1 MKKRLHEIIKE
12 AREKS
17 GLNQRQFAQRIGC
30 TPEYISSIERAPEET
45 HRRASEKIIKKIA
58 EQFSSSPHERDRL
71 ERELLFART
80 RESAPKV
87 IVDEFMSDPK
97 KISLFRSEVGMPPP
111 FLRRLRKNMGE
122 AGNESFYALL
132 HTTTKEEIAET
143 LNGVH
148 VLPRK
153 SVVELAESLRQPPEE
168 YLLLAE
174 YIPKE
179 FKSLIMHKGMQ
190 EMFRTM
196 SEHLT
201 PEEKD
206 QIIDVFSS
214 ILEMQVKT
222 KHRKGP
228 ERGKPK

>member
-1 MKKRLHEIIKE
+1 MERRLHEIIKDV
-12 AREKS
+12 RGKS

-45 HRRASEKIIKKIA
+45 HRRASERIIRKIA
-58 EQFSSSPHERDRL
+58 EQFSPSPHDRERL

-80 RESAPKV
+80 RESVPKV
-87 IVDEFMSDPK
+87 IVEEFMSDPK
-97 KISLFRSEVGMPPP
+97 RISLFRSEIGMPSP
-111 FLRRLRKNMGE
+111 FLKRLRENIE
-122 AGNESFYALL
+122 ETSNNSF
-132 HTTTKEEIAET
+132 HTMLKATTKEEIEEA
-143 LNGVH
+143 LNGLL

-153 SVVELAESLRQPPEE
+153 SVVELAEALGQPPEE

-190 EMFRTM
+190 DMFRTM

-206 QIIDVFSS
+206 QMIDVFSS
-214 ILEMQVKT
+214 ILEMHVKT
-222 KHRKGP
+222 KQRKGP
-228 ERGKPK
+228 ERRKPK

>member
-1 MKKRLHEIIKE
+1 MR
-12 AREKS
+12 S
-17 GLNQRQFAQRIGC
+17 GLNQRHFSQRIGC

-45 HRRASEKIIKKIA
+45 HRRASEKIIRKIA
-58 EQFSSSPHERDRL
+58 EQFSASPQEHEEL

-97 KISLFRSEVGMPPP
+97 KISRFRSEIGMPPP
-111 FLRRLRKNMGE
+111 FLKRLRNDIGATSPE
-122 AGNESFYALL
+122 NFSPLL
-132 HTTTKEEIAET
+132 HTTTKEEIDEA

-153 SVVELAESLRQPPEE
+153 AVVELAEALRQPPEE

-179 FKSLIMHKGMQ
+179 FKSLILHKGMQ
-190 EMFRTM
+190 DVFRTM

-206 QIIDVFSS
+206 QIIEVFSS
-214 ILEMQVKT
+214 ILKMHVKT
-222 KHRKGP
+222 KHRKAP
-228 ERGKPK
+228 ERGRSG